1 MMKHTAEDARN
12 ALAEAKAFARSGEYE
27 KALERHEWFHANA
40 LACDEALRGVRL
52 SFALSD
58 WAELAAVYPP
68 AMKSLC
74 ALRDSGVAALAGA
87 DASAAIF
94 HDVVAI
100 HRTLGQSEETV
111 LLFKKLDAENPELAK
126 ACFRYADELLLDTG
140 EAELFC
146 RYADGLA
153 GWLRKQ
159 IVFFE
164 DTRSHLQQVV
174 HNRQE
179 VIQLISNRLVETT
192 LKLTDIA
199 IAQGDTTAVY
209 FKKMTRKVIDD
220 PRL

>member
-52 SFALSD
+52 SFALAY
-58 WAELAAVYPP
+58 WKELGAVYPP
-68 AMKSLC
+68 AMKSLR
-74 ALRDSGVAALAGA
+74 AIRDSGAAALSGPDAAAAMFCDVAAI
-87 DASAAIF
+87 DS
-94 HDVVAI
+94 V
-100 HRTLGQSEETV
+100 LGQSEETV
-111 LLFKKLDAENPELAK
+111 RLFKKLDAENPELAK
-126 ACFRYADELLLDTG
+126 ECFRYADELLLDTG

-153 GWLRKQ
+153 GWLREQ
-159 IVFFE
+159 IGRFE
-164 DTRSHLQQVV
+164 AIRSNPQSVV
-174 HNRQE
+174 RDSPE
-179 VIQLISNRLVETT
+179 VIQSLANRLVETT

-209 FKKMTRKVIDD
+209 FKKMTSKVIDD